1 MTLTVNSKFI
11 LRTSAIFAL
20 YHIDLQ
26 IATAFKI
33 YLLADNKTEFQ
44 IKRALFRALCVLHLI
59 NSYSILRKDH
69 FSFFV
74 AQVELHKGLE
84 FFLG

>member
-44 IKRALFRALCVLHLI
+44 IK
-59 NSYSILRKDH
+59 K
-69 FSFFV
+69 
-74 AQVELHKGLE
+74 EP
-84 FFLG
+84 FLGLFVFYIL

>member
-44 IKRALFRALCVLHLI
+44 IKKSPLQGSFLF
-59 NSYSILRKDH
+59 YIL
-69 FSFFV
+69 
-74 AQVELHKGLE
+74 
-84 FFLG
+84 

>member
-1 MTLTVNSKFI
+1 MASTINSKFI
-11 LRTSAIFAL
+11 LLTSAILAL
-20 YHIDLQ
+20 YHIDWQ

-33 YLLADNKTEFQ
+33 YLLADNRTEFQ
-44 IKRALFRALCVLHLI
+44 IKRALCRALFVLHLI
-59 NSYSILRKDH
+59 NSNGIFRENH